1 MIRKLFRKYRE
12 IIVYAIFGAATT
24 LVNLAVY
31 ALLQKLFP
39 GELTDA
45 RLSFC
50 NVAAL
55 IVSIAFAF
63 VTNKLFVF
71 ESKSW
76 KPAVALRE
84 AAAFAGSRALS
95 AAVEIVGFPLL
106 LNAGLDGELLGVE
119 GFWAK
124 AIVTV
129 VVIIMNYVLSK
140 LIVFRKDKTPP
151 TNDEP

>member
-24 LVNLAVY
+24 LVNLAAY

-45 RLSFC
+45 QLSFC
-50 NVAAL
+50 NVVAL

-76 KPAVALRE
+76 KPSVALRE
-84 AAAFAGSRALS
+84 AATFAGSRALS
-95 AAVEIVGFPLL
+95 AAVEIAGFPLL
-106 LNAGLDGELLGVE
+106 LKAGLDGKLLGVE

-129 VVIIMNYVLSK
+129 VVIVMNYVLSK
-140 LIVFRKDKTPP
+140 LLVFRKDKTHQ
-151 TNDEP
+151 DQ